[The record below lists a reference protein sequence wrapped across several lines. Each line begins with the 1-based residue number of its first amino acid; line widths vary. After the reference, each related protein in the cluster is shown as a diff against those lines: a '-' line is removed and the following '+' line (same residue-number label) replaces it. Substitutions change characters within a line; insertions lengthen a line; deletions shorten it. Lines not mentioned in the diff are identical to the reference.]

1 MKNSAS
7 SVTDLRALLNAEKA
21 LLSLLSE
28 HEEMSTIAREILE
41 AEGFT
46 VAAISNSDVLHPID
60 GYNLIKRLG
69 RTWPKVQEAMKLL
82 VDKDRQ
88 EMDNVKNVD
97 KVENVDEVDKV
108 DRVDMMDNLKH
119 MDKVDKVQKVD
130 NVKHVDKVDKD
141 KTKVD
146 VTVSR
151 RLVHQLGTTLEQF
164 PPWEENR
171 VCF

>member
-1 MKNSAS
+1 MKNPAS
-7 SVTDLRALLNAEKA
+7 SVTDLRVLLNAEKR
-21 LLSLLSE
+21 LLRFLSE
-28 HEEMSTIAREILE
+28 YDEMSAIAREILE

-69 RTWPKVQEAMKLL
+69 RVWPKVQEVMKLL
-82 VDKDRQ
+82 IDKDRQ

-97 KVENVDEVDKV
+97 K
-108 DRVDMMDNLKH
+108 M
-119 MDKVDKVQKVD
+119 
-130 NVKHVDKVDKD
+130 DKVDKD
-141 KTKVD
+141 KGGVD
-146 VTVSR
+146 VSVSS
-151 RLVHQLGTTLEQF
+151 RLVRQLGTTLEQF

>member
-1 MKNSAS
+1 M
-7 SVTDLRALLNAEKA
+7 NAEKA

-28 HEEMSTIAREILE
+28 YEEMSTIAREILE

-69 RTWPKVQEAMKLL
+69 RAWPKVQEAMKLL

-97 KVENVDEVDKV
+97 K
-108 DRVDMMDNLKH
+108 
-119 MDKVDKVQKVD
+119 MDKVE
-130 NVKHVDKVDKD
+130 NLDKD
-141 KTKVD
+141 KEGVD
-146 VTVSR
+146 VSVSSM
-151 RLVHQLGTTLEQF
+151 LVRQFQTALKQF
-164 PPWEENR
+164 PSWEENR

>member
-7 SVTDLRALLNAEKA
+7 SVTDLRVLLNAEKA

-28 HEEMSTIAREILE
+28 YEEMSTIAREILE

-88 EMDNVKNVD
+88 VMDNVKYVD
-97 KVENVDEVDKV
+97 KVEKVDEVDKV
-108 DRVDMMDNLKH
+108 DRVDMMDN
-119 MDKVDKVQKVD
+119 
-130 NVKHVDKVDKD
+130 VKHVDKVDKD
-141 KTKVD
+141 KTKKVD
-146 VTVSR
+146 VSVSR
-151 RLVHQLGTTLEQF
+151 RLVHQLGTALEQF

>member
-1 MKNSAS
+1 M
-7 SVTDLRALLNAEKA
+7 NAEKA

-28 HEEMSTIAREILE
+28 YEEMSTIAREILE

-69 RTWPKVQEAMKLL
+69 RAWPKVQEAMKLL

-97 KVENVDEVDKV
+97 KVEKVDEVEKV
-108 DRVDMMDNLKH
+108 DRVDMMDNVKH
-119 MDKVDKVQKVD
+119 VDKVDKVEKVD
-130 NVKHVDKVDKD
+130 NVKHVDKVDND

-146 VTVSR
+146 VSVSS
-151 RLVHQLGTTLEQF
+151 RLVRQLWTALEQF

>member
-7 SVTDLRALLNAEKA
+7 SVTDLRVLLNAEKA

-28 HEEMSTIAREILE
+28 YEEMSTIAREILE

-69 RTWPKVQEAMKLL
+69 RAWPKVQEAMKLL

-97 KVENVDEVDKV
+97 K
-108 DRVDMMDNLKH
+108 
-119 MDKVDKVQKVD
+119 MDKVE
-130 NVKHVDKVDKD
+130 NLDKD
-141 KTKVD
+141 KEGVD
-146 VTVSR
+146 VSVSS
-151 RLVHQLGTTLEQF
+151 RLVRQLGTALKQF
-164 PPWEENR
+164 PSWEENR

>member
-7 SVTDLRALLNAEKA
+7 SVTDLRVLLNAEKA
-21 LLSLLSE
+21 LLTLLSE
-28 HEEMSTIAREILE
+28 YEAMSTIAREILE

-69 RTWPKVQEAMKLL
+69 RVWPKVQEAMKLL

-97 KVENVDEVDKV
+97 K
-108 DRVDMMDNLKH
+108 
-119 MDKVDKVQKVD
+119 MDKVE
-130 NVKHVDKVDKD
+130 NLDKD
-141 KTKVD
+141 KEGVD
-146 VTVSR
+146 VSVSSM
-151 RLVHQLGTTLEQF
+151 LVRQFQTALKQF
-164 PPWEENR
+164 PSWEENR

>member
-1 MKNSAS
+1 M
-7 SVTDLRALLNAEKA
+7 TDLRVLLNAEKA
-21 LLSLLSE
+21 LLTLLSE
-28 HEEMSTIAREILE
+28 YEAMSTIAREILE

-69 RTWPKVQEAMKLL
+69 RAWPKVQEAMKLL

-97 KVENVDEVDKV
+97 K
-108 DRVDMMDNLKH
+108 
-119 MDKVDKVQKVD
+119 MDKVE
-130 NVKHVDKVDKD
+130 NLDKD
-141 KTKVD
+141 KEGVD
-146 VTVSR
+146 VSVSSM
-151 RLVHQLGTTLEQF
+151 LVRQFQTALKQF
-164 PPWEENR
+164 PSWEENR

>member
-7 SVTDLRALLNAEKA
+7 SVTDLRVLLNAEKA

-28 HEEMSTIAREILE
+28 YEEMSTIAREILE

-97 KVENVDEVDKV
+97 K
-108 DRVDMMDNLKH
+108 
-119 MDKVDKVQKVD
+119 MDKVE
-130 NVKHVDKVDKD
+130 NLDKD
-141 KTKVD
+141 KEGVD
-146 VTVSR
+146 VSVSSM
-151 RLVHQLGTTLEQF
+151 LVRQFQTALKQF
-164 PPWEENR
+164 PSWEENR

>member
-7 SVTDLRALLNAEKA
+7 SVTDLRVLLNAEKA

-28 HEEMSTIAREILE
+28 YEEMSTIAREILE

-69 RTWPKVQEAMKLL
+69 RAWPKVQEAMKLL

-97 KVENVDEVDKV
+97 K
-108 DRVDMMDNLKH
+108 
-119 MDKVDKVQKVD
+119 MDKVE
-130 NVKHVDKVDKD
+130 NLDKD
-141 KTKVD
+141 KEGVD
-146 VTVSR
+146 VSVSSM
-151 RLVHQLGTTLEQF
+151 LVRQFQTALKQF
-164 PPWEENR
+164 PSWEENR

>member
-7 SVTDLRALLNAEKA
+7 SVTDLRVLLNAEKA

-28 HEEMSTIAREILE
+28 YEEISTIAREILE

-46 VAAISNSDVLHPID
+46 VAAIHNSDVLHPID

-69 RTWPKVQEAMKLL
+69 RVWPRVQEAMKLL

-97 KVENVDEVDKV
+97 KV
-108 DRVDMMDNLKH
+108 
-119 MDKVDKVQKVD
+119 
-130 NVKHVDKVDKD
+130 DKD
-141 KTKVD
+141 KGGVD
-146 VTVSR
+146 VSVSS
-151 RLVHQLGTTLEQF
+151 RLVRQLGTALKQF
-164 PPWEENR
+164 PSWEENR

>member
-7 SVTDLRALLNAEKA
+7 SVTDLRVLLNAEKA

-28 HEEMSTIAREILE
+28 YEEMSSIAREILE

-69 RTWPKVQEAMKLL
+69 RAWPKVQEAMKLL

-88 EMDNVKNVD
+88 EMDNVKNMNKVD
-97 KVENVDEVDKV
+97 NDKV
-108 DRVDMMDNLKH
+108 DNM
-119 MDKVDKVQKVD
+119 
-130 NVKHVDKVDKD
+130 KHVDKVDKD
-141 KTKVD
+141 KGGVD
-146 VTVSR
+146 VSLSS
-151 RLVHQLGTTLEQF
+151 RLVRQLGTALKQF
-164 PPWEENR
+164 PSWDENR
-171 VCF
+171 VCFQIFEINVEDHHSIYVVL

>member
-7 SVTDLRALLNAEKA
+7 SVTDLRVLLNAEKA

-28 HEEMSTIAREILE
+28 YEEMSSIAREILE

-69 RTWPKVQEAMKLL
+69 RVWPKVQEAMKLL

-97 KVENVDEVDKV
+97 K
-108 DRVDMMDNLKH
+108 
-119 MDKVDKVQKVD
+119 MDKVE
-130 NVKHVDKVDKD
+130 NLDKD
-141 KTKVD
+141 KEGVD
-146 VTVSR
+146 VSVSSM
-151 RLVHQLGTTLEQF
+151 LVRQFQTALKQF
-164 PPWEENR
+164 PSWEENR

>member
-1 MKNSAS
+1 MSIHFQKLHSIFPTEEKTFFSQTLKNSAS
-7 SVTDLRALLNAEKA
+7 SVTDLRVLLNAEKA
-21 LLSLLSE
+21 LLTLLSE
-28 HEEMSTIAREILE
+28 YEEMSTIAREILE

-69 RTWPKVQEAMKLL
+69 RAWPKVQEAMKLL

-97 KVENVDEVDKV
+97 K
-108 DRVDMMDNLKH
+108 
-119 MDKVDKVQKVD
+119 MDKVE
-130 NVKHVDKVDKD
+130 NLDKD
-141 KTKVD
+141 KEGVD
-146 VTVSR
+146 VSVSSM
-151 RLVHQLGTTLEQF
+151 LVRQFQTALKQF
-164 PPWEENR
+164 PSWEENR

>member
-1 MKNSAS
+1 M
-7 SVTDLRALLNAEKA
+7 NAEKA

-28 HEEMSTIAREILE
+28 YEEMSTITREILE

-69 RTWPKVQEAMKLL
+69 RAWPKVQEAMKLL

-97 KVENVDEVDKV
+97 K
-108 DRVDMMDNLKH
+108 
-119 MDKVDKVQKVD
+119 MDKVE
-130 NVKHVDKVDKD
+130 NLDKD
-141 KTKVD
+141 KEGVD
-146 VTVSR
+146 VSVSSM
-151 RLVHQLGTTLEQF
+151 LVRQFQTALKQF
-164 PPWEENR
+164 PSWEENR

>member
-1 MKNSAS
+1 MKHSAS
-7 SVTDLRALLNAEKA
+7 SVTDLRVLLNAEKA

-28 HEEMSTIAREILE
+28 YEEMSTIAREILE

-69 RTWPKVQEAMKLL
+69 RVWPKVQEAMKLL

-97 KVENVDEVDKV
+97 K
-108 DRVDMMDNLKH
+108 M
-119 MDKVDKVQKVD
+119 
-130 NVKHVDKVDKD
+130 DKVDKD
-141 KTKVD
+141 KGGVD
-146 VTVSR
+146 VSVSS
-151 RLVHQLGTTLEQF
+151 RLVRQLGTTLEQF

>member
-7 SVTDLRALLNAEKA
+7 SVTDLRVLLNSEKA

-28 HEEMSTIAREILE
+28 YEEMSTIAREILE

-97 KVENVDEVDKV
+97 K
-108 DRVDMMDNLKH
+108 
-119 MDKVDKVQKVD
+119 MDKVE
-130 NVKHVDKVDKD
+130 NLDKD
-141 KTKVD
+141 KEGVD
-146 VTVSR
+146 VSVSSM
-151 RLVHQLGTTLEQF
+151 LVRQFQTALKQF
-164 PPWEENR
+164 PSWEENR

>member
-7 SVTDLRALLNAEKA
+7 SVTDLRVLLNAEKA
-21 LLSLLSE
+21 LLTLLSE
-28 HEEMSTIAREILE
+28 YEAMSTIAREILE

-69 RTWPKVQEAMKLL
+69 RAWPKVQEAMKLL

-97 KVENVDEVDKV
+97 K
-108 DRVDMMDNLKH
+108 
-119 MDKVDKVQKVD
+119 MDKVE
-130 NVKHVDKVDKD
+130 NLDKD
-141 KTKVD
+141 KEGVD
-146 VTVSR
+146 VSVSS
-151 RLVHQLGTTLEQF
+151 RLVRQFQTALKQF

>member
-7 SVTDLRALLNAEKA
+7 SVTDLRVLLNAEKA

-28 HEEMSTIAREILE
+28 YEEMSTIAREILE

-69 RTWPKVQEAMKLL
+69 RVWPKVQEAMKLL

-97 KVENVDEVDKV
+97 K
-108 DRVDMMDNLKH
+108 
-119 MDKVDKVQKVD
+119 MDKVE
-130 NVKHVDKVDKD
+130 NLDKD
-141 KTKVD
+141 KEGVD
-146 VTVSR
+146 VSVSSM
-151 RLVHQLGTTLEQF
+151 LVRQFQTALKQF
-164 PPWEENR
+164 PSWEENR

>member
-1 MKNSAS
+1 M
-7 SVTDLRALLNAEKA
+7 TDLRVLLNAEKA

-28 HEEMSTIAREILE
+28 YEEMSSIAREILE

-69 RTWPKVQEAMKLL
+69 RVWPKVQEAMKLL

-97 KVENVDEVDKV
+97 K
-108 DRVDMMDNLKH
+108 
-119 MDKVDKVQKVD
+119 MDKVE
-130 NVKHVDKVDKD
+130 NLDKD
-141 KTKVD
+141 KEGVD
-146 VTVSR
+146 VSVSSM
-151 RLVHQLGTTLEQF
+151 LVRQFQTALKQF
-164 PPWEENR
+164 PSWEENR

>member
-7 SVTDLRALLNAEKA
+7 SVTDLRVLLNAEKA

-28 HEEMSTIAREILE
+28 YEEMSSIAREILE

-69 RTWPKVQEAMKLL
+69 RVWPRVQEASKLL

-88 EMDNVKNVD
+88 EMDNVKNAD
-97 KVENVDEVDKV
+97 KLDKV
-108 DRVDMMDNLKH
+108 DNM
-119 MDKVDKVQKVD
+119 
-130 NVKHVDKVDKD
+130 KHVDKVDKD
-141 KTKVD
+141 KSGVD
-146 VTVSR
+146 VSVSS
-151 RLVHQLGTTLEQF
+151 RLVRQLETALKQF
-164 PPWEENR
+164 PSWEENR
-171 VCF
+171 VRF

>member
-7 SVTDLRALLNAEKA
+7 SLTDLRVLLNAEKA

-28 HEEMSTIAREILE
+28 YEEMSSIAREILE

-69 RTWPKVQEAMKLL
+69 RAWPKVQEAMKLL

-97 KVENVDEVDKV
+97 K
-108 DRVDMMDNLKH
+108 
-119 MDKVDKVQKVD
+119 MDKVE
-130 NVKHVDKVDKD
+130 NLDKD
-141 KTKVD
+141 KEGVD
-146 VTVSR
+146 VSVSSM
-151 RLVHQLGTTLEQF
+151 LVRQFQTALKQF
-164 PPWEENR
+164 PSWEENR